1 MALNDEEYLSL
12 MCSPAGQ
19 GMSFATTRRSMQ
31 TLTLCYPTE
40 PSEFYQEY
48 VASIQQTSTCPLA
61 YLDPGSITR
70 LTPLACSLRQ
80 RYPGI

>member
-19 GMSFATTRRSMQ
+19 GMSFATTRRSLQ

-48 VASIQQTSTCPLA
+48 VASIQQTSACPRT
-61 YLDPGSITR
+61 YLDPGSRKR
-70 LTPLACSLRQ
+70 LTSLACSLRQ
-80 RYPGI
+80 CYPGV